1 ALAIIDMPVFGKDWP
16 KPIRLIQEKMDWVFL
31 ASPAIYYCLNKT
43 LPPRIDLKT
52 MYTNVLPRLI
62 KAIVLPGVMYYPIT
76 KNYETPITLRLT
88 ERGVCKDYAYASA
101 FLADSLGLVAV
112 DMFGV
117 DPRTG
122 INHSLS
128 GLIIPSSLRIKKGI
142 QVIKDIDGD
151 GEKEYLVPL
160 VDTAKIPLKLL
171 TKGGF
176 TDNLIVDPGIPILGM
191 DPYREKID
199 YYWYIQY
206 FIGLDKDY
214 KSLPP
219 PFRPKWTAITDKL
232 MLTLAHLY
240 DNITLNYTRLTI
252 KLVVDGDITS
262 KTFSWLAILE
272 KKNNLSMSEIFKLIQ
287 SNAVLD
293 ISSYKPHEW
302 ITVFAEFIASKII
315 LNIVTP
321 PLVLSY
327 DTKVGQTHG
336 IPDWFWKLVYKYW
349 TIGSAET
356 VTPTITQTKKYLQI
370 TVSPVFHK
378 EGNKYVFVCLQ
389 GSEIIN
395 GTKYS
400 VVVRPTNKIGII
412 QITVTV
418 DDHTYIFTVQNTP
431 SDWPI
436 LTIKKAFDGYSGLM
450 ICANYT
456 LSDVLSI
463 RLNYTDNRLVVS
475 SNYTVGILGIHYY
488 ISIINK
494 TFYMKLY
501 IYSGFPQIMFARITI
516 HYKRG
521 PVIEEVLSPSIYI
534 NGSTGGIIDTVEHV
548 LLLKDIKDIDSIIVF
563 VRAID
568 ATLVIYFYPSSSS

>member
-1 ALAIIDMPVFGKDWP
+1 MYALAIIDMPVFGKDWP

-31 ASPAIYYCLNKT
+31 VSPAIYYCLNKT

-52 MYTNVLPRLI
+52 MYADVLPRLI

-88 ERGVCKDYAYASA
+88 ERGVCKDYAYATA

-128 GLIIPSSLRIKKGI
+128 GLIIPSSLHIKKGI
-142 QVIKDIDGD
+142 QVIEDIDGD

-176 TDNLIVDPGIPILGM
+176 TENLIVDPGIPILGM

-199 YYWYIQY
+199 YYWFIQY

-219 PFRPKWTAITDKL
+219 PFRPKWTSITDKL

-252 KLVVDGDITS
+252 KLVIDGDITS
-262 KTFSWLAILE
+262 KTFSWLALPGN
-272 KKNNLSMSEIFKLIQ
+272 KNYVSMSEIFKLIR

-293 ISSYKPHEW
+293 ISSYKPREW
-302 ITVFAEFIASKII
+302 ITVFAEFIASKIV
-315 LNIVTP
+315 LNIITP

-327 DTKVGQTHG
+327 DTKVGQTNG

-349 TIGSAET
+349 SIG
-356 VTPTITQTKKYLQI
+356 
-370 TVSPVFHK
+370 
-378 EGNKYVFVCLQ
+378 
-389 GSEIIN
+389 
-395 GTKYS
+395 
-400 VVVRPTNKIGII
+400 
-412 QITVTV
+412 
-418 DDHTYIFTVQNTP
+418 
-431 SDWPI
+431 
-436 LTIKKAFDGYSGLM
+436 LTEK
-450 ICANYT
+450 
-456 LSDVLSI
+456 
-463 RLNYTDNRLVVS
+463 
-475 SNYTVGILGIHYY
+475 
-488 ISIINK
+488 
-494 TFYMKLY
+494 
-501 IYSGFPQIMFARITI
+501 
-516 HYKRG
+516 
-521 PVIEEVLSPSIYI
+521 
-534 NGSTGGIIDTVEHV
+534 
-548 LLLKDIKDIDSIIVF
+548 
-563 VRAID
+563 
-568 ATLVIYFYPSSSS
+568 